1 MRFLAKMKGSS
12 VELSKSKS
20 SVATAA
26 SETKAWWARGC
37 AFHAL
42 MLSCVSV
49 SVTHKGC
56 VACMV
61 SSRALGGFLGS
72 FARHHNGEERAMLLI
87 AIVQQLLS
95 AQLGLTNMNQQRT

>member
-1 MRFLAKMKGSS
+1 M
-12 VELSKSKS
+12 V
-20 SVATAA
+20 TAA

-37 AFHAL
+37 ALDAL

-49 SVTHKGC
+49 SVTHKDR

-61 SSRALGGFLGS
+61 SSRALGGLLVS
-72 FARHHNGEERAMLLI
+72 FARHHNVEERAMLLI

-95 AQLGLTNMNQQRT
+95 AQLGLTNMNQQ